1 MHTWPIRLYSLFGF
15 AVSTT
20 IVLLFAMHFVSYLY
34 PLESTQNIRG
44 ISISQ
49 PFTRSAKKAYNSIE
63 KLTTQPAHDEMDLN
77 ITLSYNFTG
86 LFNWNT
92 KQVYTSVI
100 ALYNDTSGLQQQT
113 VWDKIVTRNHRK
125 VYNGTVKAIYPLN
138 SYNIKGG
145 FKNLDRIDFVFH
157 TQVMPY
163 AGLFRT
169 IRQTFEN
176 VPITR
181 KEDSSSASKH

>member
-15 AVSTT
+15 AVSAT
-20 IVLLFAMHFVSYLY
+20 IALLFAMHLVSYMY
-34 PLESTQNIRG
+34 PLESTQAIYG
-44 ISISQ
+44 ISVSQ
-49 PFTRSAKKAYNSIE
+49 PFTKNAKRAYNSIE
-63 KLTTQPAHDEMDLN
+63 KLTVQPARDAMDMN
-77 ITLSYNFTG
+77 ISLSYNFTG

-100 ALYNDTSGLQQQT
+100 AVYNDTSGLQQQT
-113 VWDKIVTRNHRK
+113 VWDKIITRNHRK
-125 VYNGTVKAIYPLN
+125 VYNGTVKATYPLH
-138 SYNIKGG
+138 SYNVKDGL
-145 FKNLDRIDFVFH
+145 KNLEKIDFVFH

-169 IRQTFEN
+169 KKHIFED

-181 KEDSSSASKH
+181 KEKNTSSKH